1 MTVTVDSAGSPA
13 TIPAGDDTVVHIT
26 DTYQSAPGSLVVT
39 KTIAGSA
46 AGQQGAVV
54 LHVSC
59 DNGLE
64 QDITIPA
71 GATGDTS
78 TTIEG
83 LPAGT
88 VCTVTETSDGSSS
101 TVRVTITG
109 LGSAAIHAGG
119 LATIHV
125 TDRYEAHAVPA
136 MMPVNPMQPDT
147 GYPVQPD
154 TGYPV
159 QPDNVSHVLPT
170 TGVSDAV
177 AGMAW
182 LSLLLIATGV
192 AMRFASRRGSTPR

>member
-1 MTVTVDSAGSPA
+1 MVN
-13 TIPAGDDTVVHIT
+13 
-26 DTYQSAPGSLVVT
+26 

-101 TVRVTITG
+101 TVTVTVDGAGSPATIPAGDDTVVHITDTYQSAPG
-109 LGSAAIHAGG
+109 SLVVNKTIAGSAAGQQGAVVLHVSCDNGLEQDITIPAG
-119 LATIHV
+119 
-125 TDRYEAHAVPA
+125 
-136 MMPVNPMQPDT
+136 
-147 GYPVQPD
+147 
-154 TGYPV
+154 
-159 QPDNVSHVLPT
+159 
-170 TGVSDAV
+170 
-177 AGMAW
+177 
-182 LSLLLIATGV
+182 ATGDTSTTIEGLPAGTV
-192 AMRFASRRGSTPR
+192 CTVTEASDGSSSHGDRPP